1 MVTGS
6 PGSGLRRRTAIRVLR
21 VVTAAT
27 LVGSGGFLGAGS
39 AVADPAPRTLKYTCS
54 FPLIGGERM
63 TASVVWTAPDT
74 HVVGQAT
81 SRSPVRA
88 SATVGSNVTR
98 ILRFAGA
105 ATVEGTADVSAV
117 VAAPQGDIP
126 VDMRLK
132 VPRSEVPGSG
142 PLTVPAI
149 GTLPSLVFSEPG
161 PAKIFVGEIDLH
173 LVPRGTDGDETRAGK
188 VDAPCDL
195 DSGQDG
201 FLAPFTVERDA
212 SGPAAP
218 AAPGTPSGTPS
229 AHPGAPGTA
238 SPATSPA
245 ASESGGTGFAAPPRA
260 VAAVAAVVGVGAA
273 VFGGVWWSRR
283 RRAEDRDG

>member
-1 MVTGS
+1 MVT
-6 PGSGLRRRTAIRVLR
+6 A
-21 VVTAAT
+21 VTLA
-27 LVGSGGFLGAGS
+27 GSGGLLGAGS
-39 AVADPAPRTLKYTCS
+39 ATADPAPRTLTYTCS
-54 FPLIGGERM
+54 FPLIGGQRM

-81 SRSPVRA
+81 SRSPVSA
-88 SATVGSNVTR
+88 SATVGSDVTR

-126 VDMRLK
+126 VDVRLK
-132 VPRSEVPGSG
+132 VPRSKVPGSG
-142 PLTVPAI
+142 PLTVPAK
-149 GTLPSLVFSEPG
+149 GTLPSLVFSRPG

-173 LVPRGTDGDETRAGK
+173 LVPRDTDGDETRAGT

-218 AAPGTPSGTPS
+218 GTPSGTPS
-229 AHPGAPGTA
+229 AYPGAPGAA
-238 SPATSPA
+238 SPDTSPVTSPA

-273 VFGGVWWSRR
+273 VFGAVWWSRR
-283 RRAEDRDG
+283 RREEDRDG